1 MKKRV
6 WLSWSSG
13 KDSAWALYILR
24 QQADVE
30 VVGLISTVN
39 QTFERVSMHA
49 VRIELLRRQ
58 AASVGLPV
66 HLIEIPY
73 PCSNEQYELIM
84 AEFIKEAQQQKIEAF
99 AFGDLYLEDIRQYR
113 EKNLEG
119 SGISALFPLWQIPT
133 DELSQTMIASGLR
146 ATITCV
152 DPKHLPAHF
161 SGREFDLSLLEQLP
175 EGIDPCGENGEFHSF
190 AYAGPMF
197 SEAITHSVGETVE
210 RDGFIYTDLL
220 PE

>member
-49 VRIELLRRQ
+49 VRIELLQRQ

-84 AEFIKEAQQQKIEAF
+84 AEFIREAQQQKIEAF

-119 SGISALFPLWQIPT
+119 SGISALFPLWQIAT

-146 ATITCV
+146 AKITCV

-161 SGREFDLSLLEQLP
+161 SGREFDLSLLQQLP

-190 AYAGPMF
+190 AYDGPMF
-197 SEAITHSVGETVE
+197 SEAIAHSVGETVE